1 MKENE
6 NSRSENSPDLDPVP
20 QLEQSVPGKKNW
32 RDRWENIVRMG
43 LGEVS
48 LRIGTTI
55 VTVALVLL
63 VVWVMGRFYLTGNIN
78 DKKLAEAAAPT
89 ATATSVVELPP
100 FIVPNPGDL
109 TVGLSRIADLHTLLP
124 EKPRYDITQYTVVEG
139 DTIFGIAEKFNLQPQ
154 TILWG
159 NLYTLGDQPHN
170 LQPGQ
175 VLNILPLDGVLHRWT
190 TGEGL
195 NGVSE
200 YYGVTPEDIINWPGN
215 NLSLDTIGDF
225 AQPNIENNTDIFVPG
240 GSRGF
245 VTWSA
250 PRISRSDPAV
260 AKILGPG
267 YCGVVVDGAVGNGTF
282 VWPTTARYISGYHY
296 SPETNHFAID
306 IGGTLGNAV
315 YASDNGVIVYSG
327 WNNYGYGNMVVIDHG
342 GGWQTLY
349 AHLLGDLLPACG
361 SSVYQGDMIAH
372 LGSTGNSSGPHLH
385 FEMLSETY
393 GKVDPT
399 LFLQ

>member
-1 MKENE
+1 MTEFSDLPDPETRKLL
-6 NSRSENSPDLDPVP
+6 ENSPED
-20 QLEQSVPGKKNW
+20 QNEMKNQVW
-32 RDRWENIVRMG
+32 RDRWEKIVRLG
-43 LGEVS
+43 LGELS
-48 LRIGTTI
+48 IRIGTAI
-55 VTVALVLL
+55 ASVALVLL
-63 VVWVMGRFYLTGNIN
+63 VVWIMGRFYLKGEISASSQVIDTAVI
-78 DKKLAEAAAPT
+78 ATPT
-89 ATATSVVELPP
+89 AVVELPK
-100 FIVPNPGDL
+100 FILPDSKTTVDAL
-109 TVGLSRIADLHTLLP
+109 TRYTDINTLLP
-124 EKPRYDITQYTVVEG
+124 DKPRYEITTYVVQKG
-139 DTIFGIAEKFNLQPQ
+139 DSIFGIAEKFGLIPE

-159 NLYTLGDQPHN
+159 NLYTLGDDPHN

-175 VLNILPLDGVLHRWT
+175 ELNILPEDGVLHRWS

-215 NLSLDTIGDF
+215 HLEVATLGDF
-225 AQPNIENNTDIFVPG
+225 SNPNIPNGTDLFVPG

-250 PRISRSDPAV
+250 PRISRSNPAV

-267 YCGVVVDGAVGNGTF
+267 YCGVVVDGAVGVGTF
-282 VWPTTARYISGYHY
+282 VWPTTSRYLSGYDY
-296 SPETNHFAID
+296 STSTNHLAID
-306 IGGTLGNAV
+306 IGGSSGNAI
-315 YASDNGVIVYSG
+315 YAADNGVVVYSG

-361 SSVYQGDMIAH
+361 SSVYQGDMIAYM
-372 LGSTGNSSGPHLH
+372 GSTGNSSGPHLH
-385 FEMLSETY
+385 FELMSETY
-393 GKVDPT
+393 GKVDPK

>member
-6 NSRSENSPDLDPVP
+6 ISRSENSPDLNPVP
-20 QLEQSVPGKKNW
+20 QLEQPVPGKKDW

-100 FIVPNPGDL
+100 FIVPNPVDS

-282 VWPTTARYISGYHY
+282 IWPTTSRYLSGYDY
-296 SPETNHFAID
+296 SPATNHFAID
-306 IGGTLGNAV
+306 IGGSAGNAI

-372 LGSTGNSSGPHLH
+372 MGSTGNSSGPHLH

-393 GKVDPT
+393 GKVDPK

>member
-1 MKENE
+1 MDENE
-6 NSRSENSPDLDPVP
+6 NSRSKKSPDLNPAL
-20 QLEQSVPGKKNW
+20 QLEQPVPVKKSW

-55 VTVALVLL
+55 ATVALVLL

-89 ATATSVVELPP
+89 ATAVSMVELPP
-100 FIVPNPGDL
+100 FVVPNPGDS
-109 TVGLSRIADLHTLLP
+109 TVGLSRITDLHTLLP

-190 TGEGL
+190 SGEGL

-200 YYGVTPEDIINWPGN
+200 YYGVSPDDIINWPGN
-215 NLSLDTIGDF
+215 NLSLETIGEF
-225 AQPNIENNTDIFVPG
+225 SQPNIENNTDIFVPG

-267 YCGVVVDGAVGNGTF
+267 YCGVVVDGAVGNGTY
-282 VWPTTARYISGYHY
+282 VWPTTARYISGYDY
-296 SPETNHFAID
+296 SPATNHFAID
-306 IGGTLGNAV
+306 IGGTAGNAI

-361 SSVYQGDMIAH
+361 SSVYQGDMVAH
-372 LGSTGNSSGPHLH
+372 MGSTGNSSGPHLH

-393 GKVDPT
+393 GKVDPK

>member
-1 MKENE
+1 MTEFSDLPDPETRKLL
-6 NSRSENSPDLDPVP
+6 ENSPED
-20 QLEQSVPGKKNW
+20 QNEMKNQVW
-32 RDRWENIVRMG
+32 RDRWEKIVRLG
-43 LGEVS
+43 LGELS
-48 LRIGTTI
+48 IRIGTAI
-55 VTVALVLL
+55 ASVALVLL
-63 VVWVMGRFYLTGNIN
+63 VVWIMGRFYLKGEISASSQVIDTAVI
-78 DKKLAEAAAPT
+78 ATPT
-89 ATATSVVELPP
+89 AVVELPK
-100 FIVPNPGDL
+100 FILPDSKTTVDAL
-109 TVGLSRIADLHTLLP
+109 TRYTDINTLLP
-124 EKPRYDITQYTVVEG
+124 DKPRYEITTYVVQKG
-139 DTIFGIAEKFNLQPQ
+139 DSIFGIAEKFGLIPE

-159 NLYTLGDQPHN
+159 NLYTLGDDPHN

-175 VLNILPLDGVLHRWT
+175 ELNILPEDGVLHRWS

-215 NLSLDTIGDF
+215 HLEVATLGDF
-225 AQPNIENNTDIFVPG
+225 SNPNIPNGTDLFVPG

-250 PRISRSDPAV
+250 PRISRSNPAV

-267 YCGVVVDGAVGNGTF
+267 YCGVVVDGAVGVGTF
-282 VWPTTARYISGYHY
+282 VWPTTSRYLSGYDY
-296 SPETNHFAID
+296 STSTNHLAID
-306 IGGTLGNAV
+306 IGGSSGNAI
-315 YASDNGVIVYSG
+315 YAADNGVVVYSG

-361 SSVYQGDMIAH
+361 SSVYQGDMIAYM
-372 LGSTGNSSGPHLH
+372 GSTGKSSGPHLH
-385 FEMLSETY
+385 FELMSETY
-393 GKVDPT
+393 GKVDPK

>member
-1 MKENE
+1 M
-6 NSRSENSPDLDPVP
+6 
-20 QLEQSVPGKKNW
+20 
-32 RDRWENIVRMG
+32 
-43 LGEVS
+43 
-48 LRIGTTI
+48 
-55 VTVALVLL
+55 
-63 VVWVMGRFYLTGNIN
+63 
-78 DKKLAEAAAPT
+78 
-89 ATATSVVELPP
+89 
-100 FIVPNPGDL
+100 
-109 TVGLSRIADLHTLLP
+109 
-124 EKPRYDITQYTVVEG
+124 
-139 DTIFGIAEKFNLQPQ
+139 
-154 TILWG
+154 
-159 NLYTLGDQPHN
+159 
-170 LQPGQ
+170 
-175 VLNILPLDGVLHRWT
+175 
-190 TGEGL
+190 
-195 NGVSE
+195 
-200 YYGVTPEDIINWPGN
+200 
-215 NLSLDTIGDF
+215 
-225 AQPNIENNTDIFVPG
+225 PG
-240 GSRGF
+240 GTRGF

-296 SPETNHFAID
+296 SPETNHYAID

-315 YASDNGVIVYSG
+315 YASDNGVVVYSG

>member
-6 NSRSENSPDLDPVP
+6 NSRNENSPDLSPVP
-20 QLEQSVPGKKNW
+20 QLEQPVPAKKNW

-100 FIVPNPGDL
+100 FIVPNPGDS

-124 EKPRYDITQYTVVEG
+124 EKPRYDIIQYTVVEG
-139 DTIFGIAEKFNLQPQ
+139 DTIYGIAEKFNLKPKS
-154 TILWG
+154 ILWG

-215 NLSLDTIGDF
+215 NLSMDTIGDF

-240 GSRGF
+240 GTRGF

-315 YASDNGVIVYSG
+315 YASDNGVVVYSG